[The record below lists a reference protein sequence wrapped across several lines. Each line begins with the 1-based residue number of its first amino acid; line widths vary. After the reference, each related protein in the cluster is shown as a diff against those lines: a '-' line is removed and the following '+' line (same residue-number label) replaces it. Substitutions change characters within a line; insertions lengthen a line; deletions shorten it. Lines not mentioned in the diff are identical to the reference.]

1 MIDGK
6 KFFDQPVKS
15 DMRTYDNIKRIATGK
30 GDDYTTVCLLYYI
43 YFNKHCKRIALDLS

>member
-15 DMRTYDNIKRIATGK
+15 DMRTHNNIQEIATGE
-30 GDDYTTVCLLYYI
+30 
-43 YFNKHCKRIALDLS
+43 